1 MNVGPGGDAID
12 LQIDSYALGVGPILS
27 NLLLYLT
34 AIMILSSSA
43 SYLLVATPSGTID

>member
-1 MNVGPGGDAID
+1 MNVGPGGDANN
-12 LQIDSYALGVGPILS
+12 LQIDIYALGAGPILS

-34 AIMILSSSA
+34 AIMILRSSA